1 MVTTI
6 TSTVAIM
13 VLGYMIYDNH
23 KLNKRLD
30 YLDIKLMDLDDA
42 IERESKHL
50 DDADELIHVKINKTH
65 LDNNTQMKNLQN
77 IIRNQGDKITRLEG
91 LLNDSNWK
99 SYQR

>member
-99 SYQR
+99 SY

>member
-77 IIRNQGDKITRLEG
+77 IINHIQILITP
-91 LLNDSNWK
+91 
-99 SYQR
+99 QRKYSEIPGVCNR

>member
-77 IIRNQGDKITRLEG
+77 ILDKFQMSLH
-91 LLNDSNWK
+91 K
-99 SYQR
+99 SL

>member
-77 IIRNQGDKITRLEG
+77 IIRNQGDKIPRLEG

-99 SYQR
+99 SY